1 MHKCFVPDN
10 ITSVNIVRL
19 FPEGKSHY
27 CCLCNNIIASFPNF
41 KRHFSTTHKG
51 VTLNVSAKCVICDRE
66 FPSSNGAGVHIK
78 RTHNIG
84 KHQPYPL
91 SPSPVMS
98 FIDYTLSQNNST
110 VVSSLRPRRSSRI
123 SLVNSPLSGINNRP
137 LTCIT
142 SPNVGHDTCDS
153 QVVNTSFSQP
163 PPQTSSRPI
172 TFPTPSPLLH
182 PRSLLN
188 QYRCDTPPPLLS
200 DVDPDDLDVLPPSPP
215 RPSHTSSPDGA
226 GLADSVDDWNV
237 TTQSFPVGHSSSS
250 PSPPTSPISVPT
262 FGLSPATTVAFS
274 GCTGVNAAD
283 VCCSY
288 LPPPPSIPPVA
299 DIVPPSPSS
308 PVVHSLDPSI
318 PSDPLPS
325 DAPTSSPTSTVA
337 FSGCTDVV
345 GDMPQSSQLHST
357 STILDGEV
365 SHVDDNI
372 NPVQAFHDKWSD
384 IFTDPGN
391 WPVFSDQ
398 CEAFAKDV
406 LETSTKVIK
415 SKQNNSA
422 PRRPN
427 RPSARPVANNR
438 RPLRY
443 NPIEARRIQSL
454 YRISKKRAARKVIG
468 DNKPSYTGSVDAA
481 EQYFTRVFDARPC
494 DKEGIKRG
502 LQDFVPTSSA
512 DNHLGDHLP
521 PGEILKKLRSLSNS
535 APGKDRVEYRHLKAV
550 DPKCEVLA
558 LIFNHCMDN
567 NDVPASW
574 KQSMTVLIHKKGDA
588 DEISNFR
595 PIALMSCVYKLFM
608 SVMASRI
615 VNYAIDNNLL
625 SDCQKSA
632 RPSEGCYE
640 HTFLLQSLVLDAKRL
655 QKNVFLTWLDLRN
668 AFGSVPHDVI
678 ELTLS
683 HLGIPPSV
691 VQLIKNVYTN
701 AHTVVRT
708 PAGETAEV
716 PILSGVKQG
725 CPLSPII
732 FNLSVEIILRS
743 ILLKASDVGPAKHH
757 DHHIS
762 VLAYADDLVLITRD
776 KGKLQ
781 QLLDA
786 ASESATLIGL
796 EFRPDKCASLS
807 CTYSKRVTTGN
818 LQLNDFVVQGTVIP
832 ALKQHEH
839 YRYLGV
845 PIGIIHDV
853 DELDSLVTRLCDDLE
868 KINDS
873 LLAPWQ
879 KLDAIRT
886 FVQPCLTFALR
897 AGEPNKQSLTKYRR
911 KLIEVVRN
919 ICKLPTRATQDII
932 FASAKVGGL
941 GLHDPILEV
950 DIQTVVQALKM
961 LSSSDPVVANVSKAE
976 LRQSVRFAARNNPTV
991 SLINDFLSG
1000 STTGNFHPNR
1010 IRYRTHS
1017 LWTRA
1022 RKACRNLRV
1031 KFLVPDYDPP
1041 SIVLESGRRCKA
1053 TDACFQ
1059 LHRFSQECA
1068 SKRLLDL
1075 PDQGK
1080 VGRALSCDGFG
1091 TGSSWMY
1098 NGLNLRFSDWRFI
1111 HRARLNVVPTRQ
1123 NINRWADDENPLC
1136 RVCNTDPE
1144 TLPHIL
1150 CHCPT
1155 NMVKIRERHNLIVDR
1170 LVKAVRFGDVRLD
1183 QQVIGMSD
1191 ACRPDIVIEAD
1202 DEVTVID
1209 VTVPFENDVE
1219 ALQTAEDRKVQ
1230 KYQCVVDHVQQ
1241 LGKRCRVYGFVI
1253 GSLGAW
1259 HSPNEKVLDRI
1270 QMSPR
1275 YRRLFKKLCCS
1286 DAIRGSADIY
1296 YSHMDV

>member
-1 MHKCFVPDN
+1 M
-10 ITSVNIVRL
+10 
-19 FPEGKSHY
+19 
-27 CCLCNNIIASFPNF
+27 
-41 KRHFSTTHKG
+41 
-51 VTLNVSAKCVICDRE
+51 
-66 FPSSNGAGVHIK
+66 HIK

-84 KHQPYPL
+84 RNQSYPL

-110 VVSSLRPRRSSRI
+110 IVSSLRPRRSSRL

-137 LTCIT
+137 LTRIT
-142 SPNVGHDTCDS
+142 TSTVHHDMCDS
-153 QVVNTSFSQP
+153 QFVNTSVSQP
-163 PPQTSSRPI
+163 PPPQSPLCRIPPLTSS
-172 TFPTPSPLLH
+172 PSLPPL
-182 PRSLLN
+182 SLIN
-188 QYRCDTPPPLLS
+188 QYRSDTPPPVLS
-200 DVDPDDLDVLPPSPP
+200 DVDPDDLDVLLPSPP
-215 RPSHTSSPDGA
+215 RPSYSSSPDSD
-226 GLADSVDDWNV
+226 GLPDLVFPSADCIDRNV
-237 TTQSFPVGHSSSS
+237 IIHTTAPVCRSPSTHRPVPPITPTPNLGSS
-250 PSPPTSPISVPT
+250 PATTVAFIGCTGVNDVDVSCSIP
-262 FGLSPATTVAFS
+262 GLSPETTVAFS
-274 GCTGVNAAD
+274 GCTGVNDAD
-283 VCCSY
+283 VSCSTSG
-288 LPPPPSIPPVA
+288 LSPETTVAFSGCTGVNDVDASCSILHPPPPILLN
-299 DIVPPSPSS
+299 VPSA
-308 PVVHSLDPSI
+308 
-318 PSDPLPS
+318 PLP
-325 DAPTSSPTSTVA
+325 PGIPNSSPTSSVA
-337 FSGCTDVV
+337 FSGCTDVDNDV
-345 GDMPQSSQLHST
+345 PQTSQFHPNT
-357 STILDGEV
+357 TIPVDEV
-365 SHVDDNI
+365 SHADNTI
-372 NPVQAFHDKWSD
+372 NPVQAFHHKWSD

-391 WPVFSDQ
+391 WSDFSDH
-398 CEAFAKDV
+398 CDAFAKDV
-406 LETSTKVIK
+406 LETSATVIVGK
-415 SKQNNSA
+415 KNNPA

-427 RPSARPVANNR
+427 RPAARPVANNH

-468 DNKPSYTGSVDAA
+468 DNKPSYTGSVDTA
-481 EQYFTRVFDARPC
+481 EQYFNRVFDARPC
-494 DKEGIKRG
+494 DVEGIKRG

-512 DNHLGDHLP
+512 DNHLGDHLS

-535 APGKDRVEYRHLKAV
+535 APGKDRVEYRHLRAV

-558 LIFNHCMDN
+558 LIFNHCLDT

-588 DEISNFR
+588 GEISNFR
-595 PIALMSCVYKLFM
+595 PIALMSCIYKLFM

-615 VNYAIDNNLL
+615 VTYSIDNNLL

-655 QKNVFLTWLDLRN
+655 QKNVFLAWLDLRN

-678 ELTLS
+678 EITLS

-691 VQLIKNVYTN
+691 VQLIKNVYTD
-701 AHTVVRT
+701 ARTVVRT
-708 PAGETAEV
+708 PAGETAAV

-757 DHHIS
+757 DHPIS
-762 VLAYADDLVLITRD
+762 VLAYADDLVLIARD
-776 KGKLQ
+776 KCKLQ

-786 ASESATLIGL
+786 ASEAATLIGL

-807 CTYSKRVTTGN
+807 CTYSKRVTSGN

-832 ALKQHEH
+832 ALKEHEH

-845 PIGIIHDV
+845 PIGMMHDV
-853 DELDSLVTRLCDDLE
+853 DELDNLVNRLCDDLV

-897 AGEPNKQSLTKYRR
+897 AGEPDKCSLTKYRR

-919 ICKLPTRATQDII
+919 ICKLPSRATQDIT

-950 DIQTVVQALKM
+950 DIQTIVQAIKM
-961 LSSSDPVVANVSKAE
+961 LSSSDPVVANIAKAE

-1000 STTGNFHPNR
+1000 STTGPFHPDR

-1031 KFLVPDYDPP
+1031 KFQVPDYDPP

-1053 TDACFQ
+1053 SEACFQ
-1059 LHRFSQECA
+1059 LHRFTQECS

-1080 VGRALSCDGFG
+1080 VARALSSDGFAS
-1091 TGSSWMY
+1091 GSSWMY

-1155 NMVKIRERHNLIVDR
+1155 NMVKIRDRHNLIVDR
-1170 LVKAVRFGDVRLD
+1170 LVKAIRFGDVRLD
-1183 QQVIGMSD
+1183 QQVVGMND
-1191 ACRPDIVIEAD
+1191 ACRPDVVIEDGD
-1202 DEVTVID
+1202 DVTVID
-1209 VTVPFENDVE
+1209 VTVPFENDVD
-1219 ALQTAEDRKVQ
+1219 ALHIAGARKVE
-1230 KYQCVVDHVQQ
+1230 KYQHVIPHYEQQ
-1241 LGKRCRVYGFVI
+1241 GKSCRVYGFVI
-1253 GSLGAW
+1253 GALGAW
-1259 HSPNEKVLDRI
+1259 HPASAKVMDRI
-1270 QMSPR
+1270 KMSPR
-1275 YRRLFKKLCCS
+1275 YRRLFRKLCCS

-1296 YSHMDV
+1296 YSHMSV